1 MASLRQVSIEFR
13 VTGERQATKA
23 LNDFANS
30 SKKVGS
36 SVAELGRKIS
46 SIEGEYKNLISL
58 NRQNIITYNAR
69 RSAVNK
75 LAQQLADLT
84 GRTKEEAKAAL
95 RASEA
100 ARQKAEA
107 DKRAAQAAEQLAR
120 SQKNLE
126 GSILRQAQ
134 AVNQAMQRLEELNR
148 LKARGITVAG
158 QYQQAELE
166 IARALA
172 RTNGYLTANG
182 SLNTQKALADIRA
195 AQATRQ
201 ATAEQ
206 AAQISANQRAAQAYN
221 QLMASI
227 NPNIA
232 AQQRLSQGVQTIRA
246 ALRAKEI
253 SLQQAIAALRQLR
266 AAQDAAAQG
275 ANFASRGLNRTGVVA
290 QQAGYQVGDFFV
302 QIQSGTNVMVAF
314 GQQATQLVG
323 TFAMFARTTRAAMI
337 ASGIGIFISIA
348 TAVGAA
354 IMRMN
359 GQMQT
364 LEQSVQSV
372 ETSFNEWNTALDRIE
387 DNDLEQTFGN
397 MTESVISLSESMV
410 ELNNAAA
417 LQNLLLVQRHLARL
431 LIDEEQL

>member
-13 VTGERQATKA
+13 VTGEEKATKA

-46 SIEGEYKNLISL
+46 SIEGEYKSLINL
-58 NRQNIITYNAR
+58 NRQNIITDNAR
-69 RSAVNK
+69 RTAVEK
-75 LAQQLADLT
+75 LAQQLAALT
-84 GRTKEEAKAAL
+84 GRTEEEAKAAL

-107 DKRAAQAAEQLAR
+107 DKRAARAAEQLAR

-182 SLNTQKALADIRA
+182 SLNTQKALAEIRA

-201 ATAEQ
+201 A
-206 AAQISANQRAAQAYN
+206 
-221 QLMASI
+221 
-227 NPNIA
+227 
-232 AQQRLSQGVQTIRA
+232 
-246 ALRAKEI
+246 
-253 SLQQAIAALRQLR
+253 
-266 AAQDAAAQG
+266 
-275 ANFASRGLNRTGVVA
+275 
-290 QQAGYQVGDFFV
+290 
-302 QIQSGTNVMVAF
+302 
-314 GQQATQLVG
+314 
-323 TFAMFARTTRAAMI
+323 
-337 ASGIGIFISIA
+337 
-348 TAVGAA
+348 
-354 IMRMN
+354 
-359 GQMQT
+359 
-364 LEQSVQSV
+364 
-372 ETSFNEWNTALDRIE
+372 
-387 DNDLEQTFGN
+387 
-397 MTESVISLSESMV
+397 
-410 ELNNAAA
+410 
-417 LQNLLLVQRHLARL
+417 
-431 LIDEEQL
+431 